1 MGWPAHA
8 GTHVDIVKNEWLAGF
23 QVVVAQV
30 REEIGGL
37 VVESAE
43 PQIWEPIVLGS
54 PAREP
59 ETGELVEAEKEPGRF
74 LELLPR
80 AIHGAYL
87 FATDVHA
94 DDRCP
99 FVHRPLIPIR
109 STPDIDPLSTA

>member
-1 MGWPAHA
+1 MSWPADA

-23 QVVVAQV
+23 QVLVAQV
-30 REEIGGL
+30 REGIGGL

-43 PQIWEPIVLGS
+43 PETWAPVVLGS
-54 PAREP
+54 PVREP

-74 LELLPR
+74 LQLLSR
-80 AIHGAYL
+80 AIHSAYL
-87 FATDVHA
+87 FATDAHA

-109 STPDIDPLSTA
+109 STPDIDPLATA